1 METSLWTIAVA
12 TNRWALYASVLIAV
26 GSALFILL
34 MRLPERVATAAARL
48 GAISAII
55 AIVCY
60 GLAIAFGGA
69 EMITGGIEILLVPDT
84 WAMGFD
90 STLGRSALAG
100 GVAMVA
106 LLSGFRNGDRW
117 VLGAGAA
124 LAVGSF
130 LVTGHAA
137 TAAPV
142 WLMSAMVAAH
152 LACAAFWIG
161 ALYPLFRATFL
172 QSPADAG
179 NVMVQFSRLA
189 VWSVALLTTSGAVI
203 SWVQLRRL
211 DSLVTTPYGW
221 RLLVKLGLFA
231 VLLAVAAYNKT
242 VVTPQLTAGLSA
254 GAARLGRMIRL
265 EYVLYLLI
273 LGAAAS
279 LSLSEPPRALLREV
293 APLARDAFARDIIGT
308 FGNLSR

>member
-12 TNRWALYASVLIAV
+12 ANRWALYAFVLMAA
-26 GSALFILL
+26 GSALFILF
-34 MRLPERVATAAARL
+34 MRLPERVAAAAVRL
-48 GAISAII
+48 GTISAII
-55 AIVCY
+55 GIVCY

-69 EMITGGIEILLVPDT
+69 EMITGGIEILFAPDT

-90 STLGRSALAG
+90 STLGQSALAG
-100 GVAMVA
+100 GVAMVV
-106 LLSGFRNGDRW
+106 LLGGFRSGDRW
-117 VLGAGAA
+117 VLGGGAA

-142 WLMSAMVAAH
+142 WLMSAMVAVH

-172 QSPADAG
+172 QSVTDSG
-179 NVMVQFSRLA
+179 SIMVQFSRLA
-189 VWSVALLTTSGAVI
+189 VWSVALLTASGIVI
-203 SWVQLRRL
+203 SWVQLRSL
-211 DSLVTTPYGW
+211 DSLVATPYGW

-231 VLLAVAAYNKT
+231 VLLSVAAYNKT
-242 VVTPQLTAGLSA
+242 VLTPQLAAGLSA
-254 GAARLGRMIRL
+254 GAARLSRMIRI
-265 EYVLYLLI
+265 EYVLYVLI

-279 LSLSEPPRALLREV
+279 LSLTEPPRALPHDV
-293 APLARDAFARDIIGT
+293 APPA
-308 FGNLSR
+308 